1 MLEFLK
7 AEFRDET
14 FVEESKSRMPRFVC
28 VAAPR
33 VGRTVLPRGVARFCE
48 LRGLMAAATAEIK
61 ADLVGGTGEGLL
73 GFIQLLGDFKQ
84 LILCVY

>member
-1 MLEFLK
+1 
-7 AEFRDET
+7 
-14 FVEESKSRMPRFVC
+14 
-28 VAAPR
+28 
-33 VGRTVLPRGVARFCE
+33 
-48 LRGLMAAATAEIK
+48 MAAATAEIK